1 MTAEAFADLLQARPS
16 GVGRWQA
23 RCPAHEDRSPSLNIR
38 EGQDGRVLLHCF
50 AGCAHTAI
58 LGKLG
63 LARSDLFAG
72 PPPSPAQRA
81 AFQAERDAREYVAHK
96 ERRQLR
102 AAWDCVRKWEAIVDR
117 LGEKLVRTPDDKAHA
132 LAKLFHEACDRMHEA
147 QTEAEAKEAEARA
160 KGKRAR

>member
-1 MTAEAFADLLQARPS
+1 MTAEAFADLLQAHPS
-16 GVGRWQA
+16 GTGKWQA
-23 RCPAHEDRSPSLNIR
+23 RCPAHTDRLPSLSIR

-50 AGCAHTAI
+50 AGCTHTAI

-81 AFQAERDAREYVAHK
+81 ALQAEREAREYVAHK

-102 AAWDCVRKWEAIVDR
+102 AAWDCVRKWKAIVDR
-117 LGEKLVRTPDDKAHA
+117 LGEKLVRTPDAEAHT
-132 LAKLFHEACDRMHEA
+132 LAKLFHEANDRMHEA
-147 QTEAEAKEAEARA
+147 ETEAEAKENEART
-160 KGKRAR
+160 KGRAR